1 MKKVLLFAA
10 LAFAAVACNEEAAP
24 VEETNNDSTGV
35 VIPSEEEIPGP
46 GHVDAEEGGMVEGP
60 GASEAAE

>member
-10 LAFAAVACNEEAAP
+10 LAFAAVACNEEAAS
-24 VEETNNDSTGV
+24 VEGTTTDSTV
-35 VIPSEEEIPGP
+35 VIPSEDEVPGP

>member
-24 VEETNNDSTGV
+24 VEETNNDTSV
-35 VIPSEEEIPGP
+35 VIPSEDEIPGP

-60 GASEAAE
+60 GASDAAK

>member
-24 VEETNNDSTGV
+24 VEDNNTEV
-35 VIPSEEEIPGP
+35 VLPTEDEVPGP
-46 GHVDAEEGGMVEGP
+46 GHVEAEADVVESTEEV
-60 GASEAAE
+60 AQ

>member
-24 VEETNNDSTGV
+24 VEGTTTDSTV
-35 VIPSEEEIPGP
+35 VIPSEDEVPGP